1 MSAAMTLKD
10 TCSLE
15 ESYDQPRQHI
25 KKQRHYSNDRG
36 PSSQGYGFS
45 SSHVWMWE
53 LDHKEGWLPKNW
65 CFWTV
70 VLEKALESSLDCKEI
85 KPVNPIK
92 VLKEISPEYSLEG
105 LMLKM
110 KLHYLGHL
118 MWRTDSLEKTLMLG
132 KIEGRRRR
140 EGMTEDEVVGLHH
153 WLQEHEFEQAPGVDG
168 GQGSLVCCSPWGCKE
183 LDKTEWLNW
192 TKLNEY
198 WRLVS
203 FRIESLDILAEQG
216 ILKSLFQNH
225 SSKHQFF
232 GIQPSLWSNTNIH
245 TWLLEKP

>member
-15 ESYDQPRQHI
+15 ESYDKPRQHI

-92 VLKEISPEYSLEG
+92 VLLKEISPEYSLEG

-132 KIEGRRRR
+132 KIEGGKKRGRQR
-140 EGMTEDEVVGLHH
+140 MMVGWHHRLHG
-153 WLQEHEFEQAPGVDG
+153 HEFE
-168 GQGSLVCCSPWGCKE
+168 
-183 LDKTEWLNW
+183 
-192 TKLNEY
+192 
-198 WRLVS
+198 
-203 FRIESLDILAEQG
+203 
-216 ILKSLFQNH
+216 
-225 SSKHQFF
+225 
-232 GIQPSLWSNTNIH
+232 
-245 TWLLEKP
+245 

>member
-1 MSAAMTLKD
+1 MLLNCGVGEGS
-10 TCSLE
+10 
-15 ESYDQPRQHI
+15 
-25 KKQRHYSNDRG
+25 
-36 PSSQGYGFS
+36 
-45 SSHVWMWE
+45 WE
-53 LDHKEGWLPKNW
+53 LLGLQGDQTSQSNQSTKG
-65 CFWTV
+65 
-70 VLEKALESSLDCKEI
+70 
-85 KPVNPIK
+85 
-92 VLKEISPEYSLEG
+92 ISPEYSLEG

-153 WLQEHEFEQAPGVDG
+153 WLQEHEFEQAPGVGG

>member
-192 TKLNEY
+192 TELN
-198 WRLVS
+198 WKGTLC
-203 FRIESLDILAEQG
+203 
-216 ILKSLFQNH
+216 K
-225 SSKHQFF
+225 
-232 GIQPSLWSNTNIH
+232 TM
-245 TWLLEKP
+245 

>member
-15 ESYDQPRQHI
+15 ESYDKPRQHI

-92 VLKEISPEYSLEG
+92 VLLKEISPEYSLEG

-132 KIEGRRRR
+132 KIGGRRRKGQQR
-140 EGMTEDEVVGLHH
+140 MRWLDGITDSMNMSLSK
-153 WLQEHEFEQAPGVDG
+153 LQELVMDREAWHAAVHGVAKSQTQLNDWTEQFTEGH
-168 GQGSLVCCSPWGCKE
+168 PWWLSGKE
-183 LDKTEWLNW
+183 STRQCR
-192 TKLNEY
+192 
-198 WRLVS
+198 RL
-203 FRIESLDILAEQG
+203 
-216 ILKSLFQNH
+216 
-225 SSKHQFF
+225 
-232 GIQPSLWSNTNIH
+232 
-245 TWLLEKP
+245 